1 MVGASG
7 FLGRHLGP
15 ELLRRGHEVVGTSR
29 DGRAGEAL
37 DVTDAD
43 RCLDLV
49 SRRDPEVVVNLA
61 GAGVTAGSAD
71 QSSMC
76 DVNDHGPANL
86 VRAATLAGVR
96 LVHVAS
102 STEPLPGMLP
112 ESVYSKTKADGTD
125 QVARAMGEGVVPITI
140 ARVHNAYGVDQPHGR
155 FIGDVIRAMASGGE
169 FTLRYPG
176 RVRDFCW
183 VDEVTARLADV
194 TEGVVAPGAAY
205 DVGTGV
211 GLTLLEA
218 AVIIRD
224 AFGTPPA
231 TLHWADGDAADPAPE
246 SFAGD
251 AGLALLE
258 CPTTLADGLRHIE
271 GNGI

>member
-15 ELLRRGHEVVGTSR
+15 ELTRRGHEVLGTSR

-43 RCLDLV
+43 RCLGV
-49 SRRDPEVVVNLA
+49 VRRRDPDAVVNLA

-71 QSSMC
+71 QPAMA
-76 DVNDHGPANL
+76 DVNDHGPVNL
-86 VRAATLAGVR
+86 MRAAMQAGVR
-96 LVHVAS
+96 FVHVAS

-112 ESVYSKTKADGTD
+112 ESVYSKTKADGTHH
-125 QVARAMGEGVVPITI
+125 VARAMAEGAVPITI
-140 ARVHNAYGVDQPHGR
+140 ARVHNAYGADQPRGR
-155 FIGDVIRAMASGGE
+155 FIGDVVRAMASGGD
-169 FTLRYPG
+169 FTVRYPG

-183 VDEVTARLADV
+183 VDDVAARLADI

-205 DVGTGV
+205 DIGTGV
-211 GLTLLEA
+211 GVSLLDA
-218 AVIIRD
+218 ATTIRD
-224 AFGTPPA
+224 AFGTDGA
-231 TLHWADGDAADPAPE
+231 TLHWAPGDAADPAPQ
-246 SFAGD
+246 SVAGD
-251 AGLALLE
+251 AGLALLA
-258 CPTTLADGLRHIE
+258 CPTTLADGLRHIG